1 MLMQK
6 PLSILFA
13 VLACAANFA
22 WAGAD
27 GAVVEDDYAQ
37 PHTRVDVG
45 DGRQL
50 NLFCAG
56 SGSPTVVFDA
66 GIGSAGWDWLRVH
79 PAIARQTQAC
89 VYDRAGFGFSDAPR
103 RAGTSANAVSDLHAL
118 LDAAGIAPPYLLVGH
133 SYGGRNVQLFAYAYP
148 HEVAGMVII
157 DSAHEDEIARMDRVT
172 GGLFSKL
179 HDAEMAGLE
188 ACVAAAQGGFL
199 AGSAGYAECTG
210 GSTEG
215 YGRALSGEVI
225 RANLS
230 AISWSAA
237 ESESVNFSTV
247 SADQLRAARQP
258 FGNLPLI
265 YLTHGIS
272 PYRVPGKPQTAM
284 NKAAERETARMH
296 REIAALSTRGK
307 NRIVAGAGH
316 AIHMDRPAAVID
328 AIVDVLAQTRATRR

>member
-1 MLMQK
+1 MQK

-13 VLACAANFA
+13 MLACAASFA
-22 WAGAD
+22 WAGAT
-27 GAVVEDDYAQ
+27 GAVVEDDYAR

-79 PAIARQTQAC
+79 PAIARQTRAC
-89 VYDRAGFGFSDAPR
+89 VYDRAGFGFSDAPH

-118 LDAAGIAPPYLLVGH
+118 LGAAGIAPPYLLVGH
-133 SYGGRNVQLFAYAYP
+133 SYGGRNVQLFAYTYP
-148 HEVAGMVII
+148 REVVGMVIV
-157 DSAHEDEIARMDRVT
+157 DSAHEDDVARMDRVT
-172 GGLFSKL
+172 GGLFSKM
-179 HDAEMAGLE
+179 HDAEMAGFE
-188 ACVAAAQGGFL
+188 GCVAAAKGGFL
-199 AGSAGYAECTG
+199 AGSAAFAECTG

-225 RANLS
+225 RMSLRPS
-230 AISWSAA
+230 YWSAA
-237 ESESVNFSTV
+237 ESESVNFSSV

-272 PYRVPGKPQTAM
+272 PYQVPGKPQTAM
-284 NKAAERETARMH
+284 NKASERETANMH
-296 REIAALSTRGK
+296 REIAALSTQGK
-307 NRIVAGAGH
+307 DRIVAGAGH
-316 AIHMDRPAAVID
+316 AIHMDRPAAVIE
-328 AIVDVLAQTRATRR
+328 AIDEVLAETRAPRR